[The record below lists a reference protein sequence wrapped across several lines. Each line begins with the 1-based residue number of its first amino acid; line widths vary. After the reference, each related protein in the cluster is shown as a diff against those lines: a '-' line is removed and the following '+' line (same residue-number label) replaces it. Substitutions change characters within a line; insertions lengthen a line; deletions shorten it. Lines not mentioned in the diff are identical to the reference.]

1 MPRPRRLGDL
11 VVQVDGDGNE
21 TADKL
26 AWSSVIVL
34 LGGLIATTGLL
45 LARRPCSPLL
55 AGGAGALAALAA
67 ALSVVGI
74 WTENDDDAFI
84 KLLAVLWILT
94 LLAYFL
100 VPVLQRFT
108 SAGTAPEEVRVL
120 ASEGDVELV
129 ATRAPDGRAIDA
141 PPRAGR
147 ASCASA
153 PLRKPA
159 AVASRPGS
167 REPRVRDLGVVRLLL
182 DADAV
187 AKRSLVHRVPAPGLV
202 IAVLTRADGEN
213 DARSLACP
221 DDHVVHLGGAMD
233 KSHWRSGRSSPS
245 AISSASPARTR
256 KSS

>member
-1 MPRPRRLGDL
+1 MSRIRLSRVFWFGAAAVLAVAALVAIAAVLRGEFSDSDGRILVTLGALLYTGGAALAGLALADRGPARLLGL
-11 VVQVDGDGNE
+11 VVAAVAPVCLALVAWAIWSFRIDGDGNE

-45 LARRPCSPLL
+45 FARRPALAVL

-74 WTENDDDAFI
+74 WTENGGDAFI
-84 KLLAVLWILT
+84 KLLAVLWILA

-108 SAGTAPEEVRVL
+108 SAGSAPEEVRVL

-141 PPRAGR
+141 RLEPGERLV
-147 ASCASA
+147 
-153 PLRKPA
+153 LR
-159 AVASRPGS
+159 R
-167 REPRVRDLGVVRLLL
+167 R
-182 DADAV
+182 
-187 AKRSLVHRVPAPGLV
+187 
-202 IAVLTRADGEN
+202 
-213 DARSLACP
+213 
-221 DDHVVHLGGAMD
+221 
-233 KSHWRSGRSSPS
+233 
-245 AISSASPARTR
+245 
-256 KSS
+256 